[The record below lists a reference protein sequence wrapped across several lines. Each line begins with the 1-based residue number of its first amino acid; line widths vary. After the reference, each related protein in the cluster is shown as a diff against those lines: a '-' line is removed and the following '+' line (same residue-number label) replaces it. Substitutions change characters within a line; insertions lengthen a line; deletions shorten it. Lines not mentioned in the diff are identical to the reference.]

1 MKVFTYEQIE
11 KAIELINLDFKLSIK
26 YKQFDIE
33 ASGELLD
40 RLFTLVKHFKE
51 QSKFKRVFKRMSV
64 KRKLDNL
71 AIEIFKTPVQL

>member
-1 MKVFTYEQIE
+1 MDILTYEEIE
-11 KAIELINLDFKLSIK
+11 KEIEIINLWFRYLL
-26 YKQFDIE
+26 KQNKFDIE

-40 RLFTLVKHFKE
+40 RLFSLVKHFKE
-51 QSKFKRVFKRMSV
+51 QNKFKRVFKRMSV

>member
-1 MKVFTYEQIE
+1 MELYTYEEIE
-11 KAIELINLDFKLSIK
+11 KEIEVINLDFKLSLK
-26 YKQFDIE
+26 LKQFDIE
-33 ASGELLD
+33 ASGELLN
-40 RLFTLVKHFKE
+40 RLFALAKHFKE

>member
-11 KAIELINLDFKLSIK
+11 KEIELINLDFKLSIK

-40 RLFTLVKHFKE
+40 RLFALVKHFKE

>member
-1 MKVFTYEQIE
+1 MNTLTYEEIE
-11 KAIELINLDFKLSIK
+11 KEIEIINLWFRYLL
-26 YKQFDIE
+26 KQNKFDIE
-33 ASGELLD
+33 ASGKLLD
-40 RLFTLVKHFKE
+40 RLFALVKHFKE

>member
-1 MKVFTYEQIE
+1 MNTLTYEQIE
-11 KAIELINLDFKLSIK
+11 KEIEVINLDFRLSLKL
-26 YKQFDIE
+26 KQFDIE

-40 RLFTLVKHFKE
+40 RLFSLVKHFKE
-51 QSKFKRVFKRMSV
+51 QNKFKRVFKRMSV